1 MTPIGVLIVG
11 GGLAGARV
19 AQSFRDS
26 GGEGTVGLLTREPHL
41 PYHRPGLT
49 KRVLRGEQEAVD
61 TLVLDRDS
69 YRDLEIS
76 TKLNACAE
84 SLDIDRRELTL
95 ESGEILAFE
104 RLVIATGAFPR
115 RLSIPG
121 ADLAGVF
128 ALRTIDD
135 CLAIRAAATA
145 GKWAVI
151 VGTGFIGLE
160 VAASLAARGLG
171 VTLVDRAI
179 LPFETLSAR
188 SFSAFL
194 VDLYLDRGIEMVLG
208 DGIREIHGSD
218 TVAAV
223 MTPSGRK
230 IDADLAVV
238 GVGVEP
244 ATGWL
249 ENSGLELDNGIVVDS
264 SYKAATGIFA
274 VGDVARFD
282 DPVFGRS
289 RRIEHWSNADYQG
302 RQLGR
307 ILAGED
313 LQYDRVSTF
322 FTEIFGTAYKFFGD
336 ATNTDRQELDGTFAG
351 GRAVIRYFERD
362 RLRAALLTGQSDQE
376 EAELA
381 TRIRTDALAAHA
393 R

>member
-19 AQSFRDS
+19 AQSFRES
-26 GGEGTVGLLTREPHL
+26 GGEGTVSLLTREPHL

-76 TKLNACAE
+76 IKLNACAE

-121 ADLAGVF
+121 ADLTGVF

-145 GKWAVI
+145 GKRAVI

-194 VDLYLDRGIEMVLG
+194 VDLYHDRGIEMVLG

-218 TVAAV
+218 AVAAV

-313 LQYDRVSTF
+313 LRYDRVSTF
-322 FTEIFGTAYKFFGD
+322 FTEIFGITYKFFGD

-362 RLRAALLTGQSDQE
+362 RLRAALLTGQSDDE
-376 EAELA
+376 EAELE
-381 TRIRTDALAAHA
+381 TRIRTDALAANA

>member
-19 AQSFRDS
+19 AQNFRES
-26 GGEGTVGLLTREPHL
+26 GGEGTVSLLTREPHL

-76 TKLNACAE
+76 IKLNACAE

-121 ADLAGVF
+121 ADLTGVF

-145 GKWAVI
+145 GKRAVI

-188 SFSAFL
+188 SFSA
-194 VDLYLDRGIEMVLG
+194 
-208 DGIREIHGSD
+208 SSSTCTT
-218 TVAAV
+218 TVA
-223 MTPSGRK
+223 SRWSS
-230 IDADLAVV
+230 
-238 GVGVEP
+238 
-244 ATGWL
+244 ATG
-249 ENSGLELDNGIVVDS
+249 
-264 SYKAATGIFA
+264 F
-274 VGDVARFD
+274 ARFTA
-282 DPVFGRS
+282 PTRS
-289 RRIEHWSNADYQG
+289 PPS
-302 RQLGR
+302 
-307 ILAGED
+307 
-313 LQYDRVSTF
+313 
-322 FTEIFGTAYKFFGD
+322 
-336 ATNTDRQELDGTFAG
+336 
-351 GRAVIRYFERD
+351 
-362 RLRAALLTGQSDQE
+362 
-376 EAELA
+376 
-381 TRIRTDALAAHA
+381 
-393 R
+393 